1 MAFAQPTF
9 EEIENNANSGSELLA
24 IYIDNSYS
32 MSAKGSEG
40 ELLSEAKETAKRLI
54 EKTPVNTLIFV
65 CSNNLDATEQRLRT
79 KAEAFDYL
87 EKLSYCPLAR
97 SMDNVINWQK
107 NFISK
112 ENSEQTKIGKVTQV
126 ILSDFQK
133 NTTTFKNK
141 IVANNTFHLV
151 KFTPQNSSNITIDSV
166 WFENPIHKPGFQNEI
181 FVRVQNLSNDD
192 ALNTELTLSLNG
204 VLRSSFI
211 DIPKNNNFTTS
222 FKLTETTTGKKIG
235 KFSINDKQIFWDDDY
250 YFSYEVNTSASVL
263 ILNSENASA
272 ATNKAY
278 EVEPFFTTKSISE
291 QSFSKS
297 SLENVDL
304 LVFNG
309 VNNPSLGLI
318 SDAKEFINNGGSVL
332 VIPGK
337 NVDFPSLNKLLTE
350 LNLPNFGSKSS
361 NASRIQTVEFK
372 DPFFAGIFEKENPNI
387 SMPSVA
393 NYYTIPN
400 LTNAK
405 SILTL
410 RNNEA
415 LFIKNNKKAYLFT
428 TALQDDFSSVASN
441 AIFPTILL
449 RIGELSVRSLPLY
462 ATIGIDNAILLPLKK
477 NTEKAIRLKSK
488 EGDFIPAQ
496 QKRTS
501 QVLFSLTGP
510 EATEKLKSGNYEVI
524 GEELVG
530 NLALNYDRKESNAV
544 SKNKDEIIST
554 FNDAG

>member
-1 MAFAQPTF
+1 MR
-9 EEIENNANSGSELLA
+9 I
-24 IYIDNSYS
+24 
-32 MSAKGSEG
+32 
-40 ELLSEAKETAKRLI
+40 
-54 EKTPVNTLIFV
+54 
-65 CSNNLDATEQRLRT
+65 
-79 KAEAFDYL
+79 
-87 EKLSYCPLAR
+87 
-97 SMDNVINWQK
+97 
-107 NFISK
+107 
-112 ENSEQTKIGKVTQV
+112 
-126 ILSDFQK
+126 
-133 NTTTFKNK
+133 
-141 IVANNTFHLV
+141 
-151 KFTPQNSSNITIDSV
+151 
-166 WFENPIHKPGFQNEI
+166 
-181 FVRVQNLSNDD
+181 QNLSNDD
-192 ALNTELTLSLNG
+192 ALNTELTLTLNG
-204 VLRSSFI
+204 VVRSSFV
-211 DIPKNNNFTTS
+211 DIPQNNNFTTS

-235 KFSINDKQIFWDDDY
+235 KFSINDKQIFWDDDF
-250 YFSYEVNTSASVL
+250 YFSYDVNTSASVL

-272 ATNKAY
+272 ATTKAY

-297 SLENVDL
+297 SLEEVDL
-304 LVFNG
+304 LVLNG
-309 VNNPSLGLI
+309 VNNPSSGLI

-372 DPFFAGIFEKENPNI
+372 DLFFAGIFEKENPNI

-410 RNNEA
+410 RNNQA

-477 NTEKAIRLKSK
+477 NTEKAIRLKGK
-488 EGDFIPAQ
+488 EGDIIPAQ

-501 QVLFSLTGP
+501 EVLFSLTGP

-554 FNDAG
+554 FNDAGIKNTTFSEVKNGEKATALELEKSSELWRYFLIFSLVFIFVEMALLKFMK